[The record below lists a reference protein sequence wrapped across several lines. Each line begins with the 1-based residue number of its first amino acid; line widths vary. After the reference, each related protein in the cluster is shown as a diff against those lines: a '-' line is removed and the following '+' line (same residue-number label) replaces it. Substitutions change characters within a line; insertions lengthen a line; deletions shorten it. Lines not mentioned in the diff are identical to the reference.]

1 MGGGQHNKYLMKKLK
16 LSLPTEIVGANQI
29 GINGDYVE
37 ADMIAYLAMR
47 RLANIPITFPNTTGV
62 NYPCIGGEVFDF
74 LN

>member
-16 LSLPTEIVGANQI
+16 LSLRTEIVGANQI

-47 RLANIPITFPNTTGV
+47 RLANIPITYPNTTGV

>member
-29 GINGDYVE
+29 GIDGDYVE

-47 RLANIPITFPNTTGV
+47 RLANIPITYPNTTGV
-62 NYPCIGGEVFDF
+62 NHPCIGGEVFDF